1 MSRKRTEKHKLM
13 KHPFTRDR
21 LRVLDS
27 FTPRKPVACPKCTEQ
42 FVDAIRV
49 VESEYPGGVRYH
61 VLSCRQCGQ
70 DSWVVLNE

>member
-1 MSRKRTEKHKLM
+1 MTTKKVDKRQTL

-21 LRVLDS
+21 LRVLDK
-27 FTPRKPVACPKCTEQ
+27 FIPRKPIACPKCTEQ
-42 FVDAIRV
+42 FVEEIKV

-61 VLSCRQCGQ
+61 VLSCRQCEQ